1 MALPHLPQGSRCL
14 PPNARFLVR
23 LPSLFAIL
31 GLCTICAPGAAPAAS
46 PAPLAVFVEED
57 PSSLD
62 TILNTPY
69 GWQLAPLTQG
79 YLFTVDDRGRLVPDL
94 CLEIPTRANG
104 GISADG
110 KTISYRIRTGRWS
123 DGAPFDARDVAFT
136 ADALRNPATNVP
148 DRSTVDRIAS
158 VAAPRAD
165 LLVVKLKAPSAPFIS
180 SFLTLGAEDPFAI
193 LPRHIAANY
202 PNLNA
207 SSLDAHPVGLGPFR
221 LQRWL
226 RGERLE
232 FVRNTYYWRGPAATD
247 EIVVRV
253 EPNAT
258 TRLLAVRTG
267 DLDVTYLSGLQVDE
281 AHAAGVTVVRKTTNL
296 VDYLQ
301 FNLRRPALRSRRV
314 REGIARA
321 IDRERLASS
330 IYRGLEQPTDAGQF
344 DPSFA
349 PAARLPAYDPAAA
362 RRDLAGVPALDFA
375 IAGAWRSSSGAG
387 VLIVSDLQNAG
398 LTAALHSYA
407 PSVFWAPAG
416 SGGILESG
424 HFDLALTSW
433 SPGLDPDRSYLFDC
447 DARPP
452 AGGNA
457 GQYCNPAFDSAE
469 ARGAATYDDGARR
482 AAYRAAHAILIRDLP
497 IVPLG
502 FEVSAYAVSHRFEN
516 FKPNVLGRDYW
527 NAWEWRKSSLP

>member
-1 MALPHLPQGSRCL
+1 
-14 PPNARFLVR
+14 
-23 LPSLFAIL
+23 
-31 GLCTICAPGAAPAAS
+31 
-46 PAPLAVFVEED
+46 VEED

-94 CLEIPTRANG
+94 CRELPTRANG

-158 VAAPRAD
+158 VAAPRGD
-165 LLVVKLKAPSAPFIS
+165 LLVVKLKSPSAPFIS

-193 LPRHIAANY
+193 LPRHIAASY

-207 SSLDAHPVGLGPFR
+207 SSLDTHPVGLGPFR

-281 AHAAGVTVVRKTTNL
+281 ARAAGVPVVRKTTNL

-301 FNLRRPALRSRRV
+301 FNLRRAALRSRRV

-321 IDRERLASS
+321 IDRERLARS
-330 IYRGLEQPTDAGQF
+330 IYRGLEEPTDAG
-344 DPSFA
+344 
-349 PAARLPAYDPAAA
+349 LPAYDPAAA

-375 IAGAWRSSSGAG
+375 IAVR
-387 VLIVSDLQNAG
+387 
-398 LTAALHSYA
+398 
-407 PSVFWAPAG
+407 
-416 SGGILESG
+416 
-424 HFDLALTSW
+424 
-433 SPGLDPDRSYLFDC
+433 
-447 DARPP
+447 
-452 AGGNA
+452 
-457 GQYCNPAFDSAE
+457 PAF
-469 ARGAATYDDGARR
+469 
-482 AAYRAAHAILIRDLP
+482 
-497 IVPLG
+497 
-502 FEVSAYAVSHRFEN
+502 
-516 FKPNVLGRDYW
+516 
-527 NAWEWRKSSLP
+527 